1 MELREWNTKRTD
13 QFILETCAI
22 QVSGEL
28 PGSAEPI
35 VVITIFKTS
44 GVRTFLAVFLTGHL
58 GNNGSWHLFKNQIK
72 NTLKSGKDNPGVYL
86 PPPLIYV
93 IIFLLSILIQNYLPL
108 SKEFFVGSWNTYFAA
123 IFIAFGAMFVLPAL
137 FIFLKTRNT
146 LITIKPATSLQVKG
160 VYNISRNPMYVGLL
174 FLYIGIAII
183 KGNWWTF
190 ILIPVVIFVVTRFV
204 IIKEESYLERAF
216 GEAYLNYKMKVG
228 RWL

>member
-35 VVITIFKTS
+35 VVITIFETS
-44 GVRTFLAVFLTGHL
+44 GVRTFLAVFLIGHL
-58 GNNGSWHLFKNQIK
+58 GNNGSSYLFKNPMK
-72 NTLKSGKDNPGVYL
+72 NTLKSGLVTG
-86 PPPLIYV
+86 
-93 IIFLLSILIQNYLPL
+93 
-108 SKEFFVGSWNTYFAA
+108 
-123 IFIAFGAMFVLPAL
+123 
-137 FIFLKTRNT
+137 
-146 LITIKPATSLQVKG
+146 KG
-160 VYNISRNPMYVGLL
+160 GFNISRNPMYVGLL